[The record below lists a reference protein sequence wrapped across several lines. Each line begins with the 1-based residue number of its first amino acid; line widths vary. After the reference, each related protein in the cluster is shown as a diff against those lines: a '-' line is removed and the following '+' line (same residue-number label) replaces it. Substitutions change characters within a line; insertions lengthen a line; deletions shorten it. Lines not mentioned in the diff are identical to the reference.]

1 MSTAVFG
8 RIAHAGLVEDAVRDT
23 LQKWLSTFL
32 SEAEDQ
38 WGLPKGTISR
48 RWAWVRTIDPQSL
61 GPAMVTTIAV
71 QNVGAV
77 GGVHENGD
85 GSLDIS
91 EGINVAVFTK
101 GRNRDESLDHARM
114 LLIAVMACL
123 RAQRSLGGFA
133 DTTRILDYGYD
144 LVRGTQERTLAGAEL
159 VLRVDVS
166 DVAGNSQGP
175 DLPDPLPEP
184 PDAGSYPDYPQYT
197 ADTVHVTV
205 DVED

>member
-1 MSTAVFG
+1 MSTEVFG
-8 RIAHAGLVEDAVRDT
+8 RIVHAGQVEDAVRST

-32 SEAEDQ
+32 SEGEAQ

-48 RWAWVRTIDPQSL
+48 KFQWPRTIDPMSL
-61 GPAMVTTIAV
+61 GPAMVTTIAI
-71 QNVGAV
+71 QSVGAV

-85 GSLDIS
+85 GTLDIS

-101 GRNRDESLDHARM
+101 GRDRDESLDHARQ
-114 LLIAVMACL
+114 LLIAIIACL
-123 RAQRSLGGFA
+123 RAHRSLEGFA
-133 DTTRILDYGYD
+133 DTTRVLDYGYN
-144 LVRGTQERTLAGAEL
+144 LVRGSQERTLAGAEV
-159 VLRVDVS
+159 VLRVDVA